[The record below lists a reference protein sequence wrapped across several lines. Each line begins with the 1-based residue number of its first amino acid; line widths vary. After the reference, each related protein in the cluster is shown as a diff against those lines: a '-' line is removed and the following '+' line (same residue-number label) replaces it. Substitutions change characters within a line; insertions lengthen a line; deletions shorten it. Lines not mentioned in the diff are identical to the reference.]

1 LSDIRVTYS
10 GLIALVIG
18 LISVGTGIIF
28 TLIVTRRLSPEEF
41 GTWSIIGSMISYF
54 LIAEPIISF
63 WSTRQIAR
71 GEDVGKTSL
80 LSSASFSIGAIPLY
94 LVFAFFVSSIS
105 HSHLD
110 SMFLAAILLPVTFL
124 SQTLTGINIG
134 HKPHATSYGLLAFE
148 LLKIPA
154 GLVLVYLFDLGIN
167 GAIIT
172 IMIAYLAKISIQVY
186 FGKTRLRDKFNK
198 IAVKRWLKL
207 SWIPLYYN
215 LSHVIWSLDVVL
227 YSIVVGSVKGVAYY
241 SVSVTISAIIGN
253 AGLISQALYPKLL
266 AKGTYDYAK
275 ANFTRLMYFS
285 IPLLGVSVIFA
296 KPALFALN
304 PVYSDES
311 IIVIIMSF
319 RTFFYV
325 ITGVLYQML
334 LGIETIDVEK
344 NPKFSSLTK
353 SKIFFVPMLT
363 NIQYGLYIITLVA
376 TIIILNSSGTSEL
389 QIVTWWTV
397 ISLTLQIPFFIYAW
411 VLVKKHVKF
420 SFPYINTLKY
430 IAGTIL
436 FTIVFLLTSKFIIN
450 YHRSIYDFLPSLIL
464 ELAVCMGVY
473 LVTTYIIDKK
483 TRTLFKSVLN
493 EFGSNK

>member
-1 LSDIRVTYS
+1 MSDIRVTYS

-63 WSTRQIAR
+63 WSSRQIAR

-80 LSSASFSIGAIPLY
+80 LSSVSFSLGAIPLY
-94 LVFAFFVSSIS
+94 LVFAFFVSSVS
-105 HSHLD
+105 HSHLN
-110 SMFLAAILLPVTFL
+110 SMLLAAILLPVTFL
-124 SQTLTGINIG
+124 SQTLTGVNIG

-154 GLVLVYLFDLGIN
+154 GLVLVYLLNLGVN

-172 IMIAYLAKISIQVY
+172 TMIAYLAKILIQAY
-186 FGKTRLRDKFNK
+186 FGKTKLHDKFNK
-198 IAVKRWLKL
+198 MAVKRWLKL
-207 SWIPLYYN
+207 SWIPFYYN
-215 LSHVIWSLDVVL
+215 LSHIFWSLDVVL
-227 YSIVVGSVKGVAYY
+227 YSIIVGSVKGVAYY
-241 SVSVTISAIIGN
+241 SVSVTIAAIIGN

-275 ANFTRLMYFS
+275 ENFTRLMYFS

-304 PVYSDES
+304 PIYSEGT

-344 NPKFSSLTK
+344 NPKFSSLIK
-353 SKIFFVPMLT
+353 SKIFFVPTLSH
-363 NIQYGLYIITLVA
+363 IQSGLYIISLVV
-376 TIIILNSSGTSEL
+376 TIIILNSSGMSEL
-389 QIVTWWTV
+389 KMVTWWTV

-411 VLVKKHVKF
+411 ILVKKHVKF
-420 SFPYINTLKY
+420 SFPYVNTLKY

-436 FTIVFLLTSKFIIN
+436 FTIVFLLTSGFVIN
-450 YHRSIYDFLPSLIL
+450 YHRSIYDFLPGLIL
-464 ELAVCMGVY
+464 ELAICMGVY
-473 LVTTYIIDKK
+473 LATTYIIDKQ
-483 TRTLFKSVLN
+483 TRILFKSVLN